1 MPRSRS
7 GLFFFQFR
15 KMVKRVLKS
24 KKILVFSF
32 FEKHASFENKKTDK
46 NLHRDYELTLNNL
59 LLNP

>member
-1 MPRSRS
+1 
-7 GLFFFQFR
+7 
-15 KMVKRVLKS
+15 MVKRVLKS